1 MATQVLT
8 YPDRENLES
17 VSGCPGACGCAR
29 SISDIHVHNTVLII
43 EA

>member
-1 MATQVLT
+1 MVTQVLT

-17 VSGCPGACGCAR
+17 VSGYPGAGGCAR
-29 SISDIHVHNTVLII
+29 LISDIHVHNALVII